1 MKKET
6 KKTTTPT
13 GGSMIVHAILYAVC
27 EWWFLQFAFDIEI
40 AAISVFAIE
49 IKNSALDALLG
60 LLMLFL
66 S

>member
-1 MKKET
+1 M
-6 KKTTTPT
+6 PT

-27 EWWFLQFAFDIEI
+27 EWRFLQFTSDVQI
-40 AAISVFAIE
+40 AAISVFSVE
-49 IKNSALDALLG
+49 IKNSALDTVLG

>member
-1 MKKET
+1 MNKET
-6 KKTTTPT
+6 KKATTPT

-40 AAISVFAIE
+40 AAISVFAVE
-49 IKNSALDALLG
+49 MENSALDTVLG